1 MLKIRDWPFSGRPEW
16 VPDIASVL
24 VPVTGEA
31 PDDEVIRFA
40 CSIVGPR
47 KGTLHVLYVIEVE
60 RGLPIDVEIGP
71 ATAKGEQ
78 VLGHMEE
85 LAKELKCRSEAE
97 LVQARQARSAIVQ
110 ESADRKVDAIVMRA
124 PHRQGRGLFS
134 LGQTV
139 PYVLE
144 HAPCLVIVWRDGT
157 ERLEANGQGR

>member
-1 MLKIRDWPFSGRPEW
+1 MLRIKEWPFSGRSEW
-16 VPDIASVL
+16 APDIASVL

-31 PDDEVIRFA
+31 PDDEVIKFA
-40 CSIVGPR
+40 CSIVGSR

-78 VLGHMEE
+78 VLGHMEK
-85 LAKELKCRSEAE
+85 LAKDLKCRSEAE
-97 LVQARQARSAIVQ
+97 LVQARQARTAIVQ

-124 PHRQGRGLFS
+124 PHPQGRGLFS

-157 ERLEANGQGR
+157 ERLASNGRRR

>member
-1 MLKIRDWPFSGRPEW
+1 MLKIKEWPFSGRAEW

-31 PDDEVIRFA
+31 PDDEVVRFA

-47 KGTLHVLYVIEVE
+47 KGTLHLLYVIEVE
-60 RGLPIDVEIGP
+60 RALPIDVEIGP

-78 VLGHMEE
+78 VLGHMEG
-85 LAKELKCRSEAE
+85 LAKDLKCRSEAE
-97 LVQARQARSAIVQ
+97 LVQARQACSAIVR
-110 ESADRKVDAIVMRA
+110 ESADRSVDAIVMRA

-157 ERLEANGQGR
+157 ERLTVNGRSR

>member
-1 MLKIRDWPFSGRPEW
+1 MLRIKEWPFSGRAEW
-16 VPDIASVL
+16 APDIASVL
-24 VPVTGEA
+24 VPVTGEPA
-31 PDDEVIRFA
+31 DDGVVRFA
-40 CSIVGPR
+40 CSLVGPR
-47 KGTLHVLYVIEVE
+47 KGMLHLLYVIEVE
-60 RGLPIDVEIGP
+60 RALPIDVEIAP

-78 VLGHMEE
+78 VLRHMEG
-85 LAKELKCRSEAE
+85 LAEHFKCRSEAE

-157 ERLEANGQGR
+157 DGLAVNGQRR